1 MASKQTLHAVVAS
14 NGACRRRPVILST
27 VTRTHLNEDR
37 LVKLVREFDPIRP
50 ATPKPGE
57 RK

>member
-27 VTRTHLNEDR
+27 VTRTHSNEDR
-37 LVKLVREFDPIRP
+37 LVKLVREFDPIRN
-50 ATPKPGE
+50 PKI
-57 RK
+57 RRV